1 MRMTLN
7 DFPNTYNQMY
17 CMEIYLTTHIP
28 SGKKYIG
35 KDVNSNPNYFGS
47 GKLLK
52 EIIKSEG
59 KTNLVKKTLE
69 VCNNKKHL
77 AERER
82 FWLEY
87 YDVENNSEFLNL
99 TNKPFGNSGLSQTTR
114 NKISKSHQGK
124 VIPDSVRKKM
134 SKSRKGHSMYTE
146 EWREK
151 ISKANKGKPKPKDF
165 KEKVSKWTKGNTHR
179 RLEILQYDLDNNFIK
194 KWDSIKQAA
203 DFLGKQ
209 GAAIVETCKRKR
221 NQAYNY
227 IWRYAQD

>member
-99 TNKPFGNSGLSQTTR
+99 TNKPFGNSGLSPITR

-134 SKSRKGHSMYTE
+134 SKSRKISNVFENFLKKSYKKHVDHFFGENSRIEVRDIVFSPVKRTCLIDCIVYLGDEINETYMDEDYVRNIMY
-146 EWREK
+146 K
-151 ISKANKGKPKPKDF
+151 IAD
-165 KEKVSKWTKGNTHR
+165 KV
-179 RLEILQYDLDNNFIK
+179 LYDYKVNVMVRFD
-194 KWDSIKQAA
+194 
-203 DFLGKQ
+203 
-209 GAAIVETCKRKR
+209 V
-221 NQAYNY
+221 
-227 IWRYAQD
+227 

>member
-1 MRMTLN
+1 MTLS
-7 DFPNTYNQMY
+7 DFPNMYNQIHYMK
-17 CMEIYLTTHIP
+17 IYLTTHIP

-35 KDVNSNPNYFGS
+35 KDTSSNPNYFGS

-59 KTNLVKKTLE
+59 KSNLIKETLE
-69 VCNNKKHL
+69 ICNDKEHL

-87 YDVENNSEFLNL
+87 YDAENNPEFLNL

-114 NKISKSHQGK
+114 NKISQSHQGK
-124 VIPDSVRKKM
+124 VIPDDVRKKM
-134 SKSRKGHSMYTE
+134 SENRKGHPMYTE
-146 EWREK
+146 EWKQK
-151 ISKANKGKPKPKDF
+151 ISKATKGKPKPKGF
-165 KEKVSKWTKGNTHR
+165 SEKVSKIHKGNTNR
-179 RLEILQYDLDNNFIK
+179 RLEVFQYDLNDNFIR

-203 DFLGKQ
+203 DSLGKQ
-209 GAAIVETCKRKR
+209 GAAIVETCKGKR

-227 IWRYAQD
+227 IWKYTQD